1 MTHASAKLAENMIS
15 DLLSEELSDA
25 DREHIFTEL
34 VSQPITSALLTGG
47 VKALR
52 NSMITVDLDIR
63 DTIDTCGTGG
73 SGKKTVNTSTLT
85 AFIVAAAGG
94 KVAKHGNRSASGNCG
109 CFDLLE
115 KLGVRID
122 LTPDMEK
129 QVFEELGM
137 VFLFAPSH
145 HPSLRHVGPLRKALG
160 KKTVF
165 NLMGPLCNPAG
176 VTAQLIGTGTQEHA
190 DIIAEAL
197 QNLGTENAY
206 IATGYDGLDEVTV
219 TDRTTIRHIHSG
231 SIDTEE
237 CNPTDFVMP
246 LAAPESIE
254 GGTVDENMEIFT
266 EIAKGK
272 GSTDVQNLAIL
283 NAAYA
288 LMLTSLVSDIGEAV
302 ALAKETLLSGRVYDK
317 FTQYKEFT
325 LSL

>member
-1 MTHASAKLAENMIS
+1 MTNVSAKSAQEIIT
-15 DLLSEELSDA
+15 DLLSEAVSDA
-25 DREHIFTEL
+25 DREQIFMEL
-34 VSQPITSALLTGG
+34 VSKPITSDMLTGG
-47 VKALR
+47 VQALR
-52 NSMITVDLDIR
+52 NSMVPVDLDVT

-85 AFIVAAAGG
+85 AFIVATAGG

-109 CFDLLE
+109 CFDVLE

-129 QVFEELGM
+129 RIFEELGI

-145 HPSLRHVGPLRKALG
+145 HPSLRYVGPLRKALG
-160 KKTVF
+160 RKTVF

-197 QNLGTENAY
+197 RNLGTENAY
-206 IATGYDGLDEVTV
+206 IATGHDGLDEVTV

-231 SIDTEE
+231 SINREE
-237 CNPTDFVMP
+237 CNPTDFAMP
-246 LAAPESIE
+246 LSSPEAIE
-254 GGTVDENMEIFT
+254 GGSVDENMEIFT
-266 EIAKGK
+266 EIAKGN
-272 GSTDVQNLAIL
+272 GRPDVQNLAIL

-302 ALAKETLLSGRVYDK
+302 ALAKQTLLSGRVYDT
-317 FTQYKEFT
+317 FMQYKEYS